1 MIIYY
6 SYSKLRTYQ
15 NIILCKILSL
25 RLATYVLTLIV
36 FGTSI
41 HVFTTIRLL
50 LKVFRAHLM
59 RSVLEIVR
67 RAEILVVCIYIKIML
82 QYSYPPKSE
91 IIYFILIE
99 VVKDVPCKPHRAAV
113 LLTLVFV
120 TVRSV
125 LIFCTSGGVSARRHL
140 KHGVAEYSYS
150 TRGYYT
156 APQSVVGVVTYVPSI
171 LTTPKHTGDVLQL
184 VLYFI
189 FCSCFFHFFFYSLF
203 LSLM

>member
-1 MIIYY
+1 
-6 SYSKLRTYQ
+6 
-15 NIILCKILSL
+15 
-25 RLATYVLTLIV
+25 
-36 FGTSI
+36 
-41 HVFTTIRLL
+41 
-50 LKVFRAHLM
+50 M

-67 RAEILVVCIYIKIML
+67 HAEILVVIIYIKIML

-99 VVKDVPCKPHRAAV
+99 VVKDVPFKPRRAAV

-120 TVRSV
+120 TVLSV

-140 KHGVAEYSYS
+140 KHGVAEFSYS

-156 APQSVVGVVTYVPSI
+156 APQSVVGVATYVPSI
-171 LTTPKHTGDVLQL
+171 LTAPKHTGDVLQL

-189 FCSCFFHFFFYSLF
+189 FLYVFFSFLLLF
-203 LSLM
+203 LISFVDDVVNNHTLPNA

>member
-1 MIIYY
+1 MY
-6 SYSKLRTYQ
+6 LP
-15 NIILCKILSL
+15 
-25 RLATYVLTLIV
+25 TLIV

-50 LKVFRAHLM
+50 LKVFRAHLI

-67 RAEILVVCIYIKIML
+67 RAEFLVVSIYIKIIL
-82 QYSYPPKSE
+82 QCSYPPKSE
-91 IIYFILIE
+91 IIYFIRIE
-99 VVKDVPCKPHRAAV
+99 VVKDVPFKPHRAAM

-156 APQSVVGVVTYVPSI
+156 APQSVVGVATYVPSI
-171 LTTPKHTGDVLQL
+171 LTAPKHTGVVLQL

-189 FCSCFFHFFFYSLF
+189 FCSCFFPFLLLF
-203 LSLM
+203 LISFVDVAVNNRTLLTAWRG